1 MNKRLKKEVTGKVTD
16 TAHGNFTPSSTLNPN
31 SKKIYQGSITPGAM
45 NHNSNNKTFKPNKP
59 TIQGQVNNFNYYD
72 KIDLMRE
79 AKIKENLNKQIG
91 YTRTT
96 EKKIRSNS
104 SNPYA
109 DIKMTNMKKIMDGKV
124 IHNVETTS
132 VKEYSYKEDKN
143 FRPYMEDFCKVIDSF
158 TGDPNL
164 GLFLIA
170 DGHGGE
176 KVAKYVKDRLPDILK
191 SEISYAG
198 SKAYGNMEKILEFVF
213 KKIDEEILKNQSWM
227 DQGST
232 ACVVVT
238 LKQKDIISGDKISI
252 FCANVGDTRCVLAD
266 KNRVLRLSYDHKA
279 NDKKEATRI
288 RNSGAKV
295 FNGRVFGQL
304 ALSRSFGDMYYKKWG
319 VSSMPYISVT
329 KATPSSNPFLV
340 IASDGIWDTITDFDI
355 IDIINNSKESITSI
369 TQMIVSESMRR
380 GSSDNISCL
389 VIKLF

>member
-16 TAHGNFTPSSTLNPN
+16 TSQANFTPSNTLNPN
-31 SKKIYQGSITPGAM
+31 KKIHIPSNQGIQAT
-45 NHNSNNKTFKPNKP
+45 HNSKTFKPAKVSTP
-59 TIQGQVNNFNYYD
+59 GQIHNYNYFD
-72 KIDLMRE
+72 KIDLIRE

-109 DIKMTNMKKIMDGKV
+109 DIKLTNMKKIIDGKV
-124 IHNVETTS
+124 IHNTETTS
-132 VKEYSYKEDKN
+132 VKEYCYKEDKN

-191 SEISYAG
+191 AEISYAG
-198 SKAYGNMEKILEFVF
+198 SKAISNMEKIIEYVF
-213 KKIDEEILKNQSWM
+213 KKIDEEILKNQSWI

-232 ACVVVT
+232 ACVVLTV
-238 LKQKDIISGDKISI
+238 KHKDIISGDKMSI
-252 FCANVGDTRCVLAD
+252 YCANVGDTRCVLSD
-266 KNRVLRLSYDHKA
+266 RNRVLRLSYDHKA

-329 KATPSSNPFLV
+329 KATPSNNPFLV

-355 IDIINNSKESITSI
+355 IDIINSSKESITNI
-369 TQMIVSESMRR
+369 TQMIVSESMKR